1 MEVRGVRICLSRLR
15 SGIQSARSVG
25 CLRFSLLLGVLA
37 VETSSSILK
46 VKFLNFYAPRLSSS
60 TFDFS
65 ILQCYL
71 LVSSLT
77 DLCCLFMRLLGVFS
91 VSAVRSV
98 IGGLSTFV
106 MKFSLVIRATT
117 WEVLRSFLVNDV
129 LHFFSVATCFG
140 YHHPSVSVGRLINF
154 DRLALAFGK
163 KDSTQ
168 VRIFLTQSPSFQA
181 LHSLQQVDIGCEHDA

>member
-1 MEVRGVRICLSRLR
+1 MRFTGLFCCL
-15 SGIQSARSVG
+15 G
-25 CLRFSLLLGVLA
+25 CLGLGDGRA
-37 VETSSSILK
+37 V
-46 VKFLNFYAPRLSSS
+46 SSS

-154 DRLALAFGK
+154 DRLIPIHYM
-163 KDSTQ
+163 Q
-168 VRIFLTQSPSFQA
+168 VPRFQKVRCFSQPKFLVRKASSGFWEKG
-181 LHSLQQVDIGCEHDA
+181 LYSG